1 MAESEKTR
9 VLPVE
14 ANPDTTSGHVTPG
27 SAVGSYIISDLISDG
42 GCGSVYRAKHSML
55 GRVVA
60 IKILRREF
68 SESGSSMAKRFLL
81 EAMAVNMIKHSSIVD
96 VFEYGQMPD
105 GRPYYVMEHLEG
117 QDLDTAIKRHG
128 RYTPA
133 EALIFLGPV
142 CEALEAAH
150 RAGFV
155 HRDIKAGN
163 VHVGRTMEGKPVVK
177 LLDFGVAKALRPD
190 NPGAGLTVAGSR
202 IGTTSAMAPEQIRG
216 GEITASTDI
225 YALGVLLFRVIVGRN
240 PFVASEPNE
249 VEQMHLKAQPPK
261 PSEFARISPEVDAI
275 VLKAMQK
282 KPQDRFPTVI
292 AFLDALKSAVAV
304 GAQAAAPLS
313 RAVGILI
320 DIRTSEAGESSDTA
334 MADVLMCL
342 DIVEPALI
350 EGGYS
355 MVLQTGSA
363 LLGVKALPPNDPAM
377 DLLLR
382 TEAISLAERLHQE
395 VLARPDADPGVHVN
409 VSVHATTATVKK
421 SGNTFEVEGGPIV
434 EIGNWAPT
442 DAVTAV
448 FVSSDASKD
457 VKRAA

>member
-1 MAESEKTR
+1 MAESENTR

-14 ANPDTTSGHVTPG
+14 ANPDTTSGHIAPG
-27 SAVGSYIISDLISDG
+27 SAVGSYVISDLISDG

-60 IKILRREF
+60 IKVLRREF
-68 SESGSSMAKRFLL
+68 SETGSSMAKRFLL
-81 EAMAVNMIKHSSIVD
+81 EAMAVNMIKHASIVD

-133 EALIFLGPV
+133 EALTFLDPV

-240 PFVASEPNE
+240 PFVASEPSE
-249 VEQMHLKAQPPK
+249 VEQMHLKAPPPK
-261 PSEFARISPEVDAI
+261 PSDFARVSPEVDAI
-275 VLKAMQK
+275 VLRAMQK
-282 KPQDRFPTVI
+282 KPQDRFPSVI
-292 AFLDALKSAVAV
+292 AFLDALKSAVAA
-304 GAQAAAPLS
+304 GSQAAAPLS

-320 DIRTSEAGESSDTA
+320 DIRTSEGGESSDTA
-334 MADVLMCL
+334 MADVLTCL

-350 EGGYS
+350 ENGYS

-363 LLGVKALPPNDPAM
+363 LLGVKALPPNDPAL

-382 TEAISLAERLHQE
+382 TEAITLALRLHQD
-395 VLARPDADPGVHVN
+395 VLARQDADPGVHVN
-409 VSVHATTATVKK
+409 VSVHATTATVKA
-421 SGNTFEVEGGPIV
+421 SGNTVEVEGGPIV
-434 EIGNWAPT
+434 EIGKWAPSVDVT
-442 DAVTAV
+442 EVYVSADAA
-448 FVSSDASKD
+448 KD
-457 VKRAA
+457 VELAA